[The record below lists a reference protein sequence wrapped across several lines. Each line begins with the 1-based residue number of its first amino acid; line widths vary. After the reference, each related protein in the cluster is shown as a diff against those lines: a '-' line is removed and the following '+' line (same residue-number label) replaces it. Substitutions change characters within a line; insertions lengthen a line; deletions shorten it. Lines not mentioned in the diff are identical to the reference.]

1 MKINAKTPSIKTYT
15 LSNFK
20 IGDVCMGEKNEHY
33 YLVVKSEKE
42 KKQLVDLTENE
53 IIRDAGYM
61 RFIPA
66 TAEVN
71 IKDVGVKLMKNI
83 LFIVI
88 TMAIMSCMLV
98 GCEEK
103 ESNTYKDESDTQQSA
118 ALVDINNN
126 LSYDNSTRIVYWYF
140 EDGAGRTSTG
150 FMSPYISKD
159 GRYCR
164 YEKGKIVPVERR
176 E

>member
-1 MKINAKTPSIKTYT
+1 MWGKTY
-15 LSNFK
+15 
-20 IGDVCMGEKNEHY
+20 EKHIIYRNYNGNNELY
-33 YLVVKSEKE
+33 VSRL
-42 KKQLVDLTENE
+42 
-53 IIRDAGYM
+53 RG
-61 RFIPA
+61 
-66 TAEVN
+66 
-71 IKDVGVKLMKNI
+71 
-83 LFIVI
+83 
-88 TMAIMSCMLV
+88 
-98 GCEEK
+98 
-103 ESNTYKDESDTQQSA
+103 ESNTYKDESNTQQSA

-164 YEKGKIVPVERR
+164 YEKGKIVPIERR

>member
-1 MKINAKTPSIKTYT
+1 
-15 LSNFK
+15 
-20 IGDVCMGEKNEHY
+20 
-33 YLVVKSEKE
+33 
-42 KKQLVDLTENE
+42 
-53 IIRDAGYM
+53 
-61 RFIPA
+61 
-66 TAEVN
+66 
-71 IKDVGVKLMKNI
+71 MKNI

-118 ALVDINNN
+118 ALVDINNI

-140 EDGAGRTSTG
+140 KDEAGRTSTG

-164 YEKGKIVPVERR
+164 YEKGKIVPIERR

>member
-1 MKINAKTPSIKTYT
+1 
-15 LSNFK
+15 
-20 IGDVCMGEKNEHY
+20 
-33 YLVVKSEKE
+33 
-42 KKQLVDLTENE
+42 
-53 IIRDAGYM
+53 
-61 RFIPA
+61 
-66 TAEVN
+66 
-71 IKDVGVKLMKNI
+71 MKNI

-103 ESNTYKDESDTQQSA
+103 SNTYKDKGGIQHSA
-118 ALVDINNN
+118 SLVEINNN
-126 LSYDNSTRIVYWYF
+126 LFYDNATKIVYWYF

-164 YEKGKIVPVERR
+164 YEKGKIVPIERR

>member
-1 MKINAKTPSIKTYT
+1 
-15 LSNFK
+15 
-20 IGDVCMGEKNEHY
+20 
-33 YLVVKSEKE
+33 
-42 KKQLVDLTENE
+42 
-53 IIRDAGYM
+53 
-61 RFIPA
+61 
-66 TAEVN
+66 
-71 IKDVGVKLMKNI
+71 MKNI

-103 ESNTYKDESDTQQSA
+103 ESNTYKDESDTYKDESDTQQSA

>member
-1 MKINAKTPSIKTYT
+1 
-15 LSNFK
+15 
-20 IGDVCMGEKNEHY
+20 
-33 YLVVKSEKE
+33 
-42 KKQLVDLTENE
+42 
-53 IIRDAGYM
+53 
-61 RFIPA
+61 
-66 TAEVN
+66 
-71 IKDVGVKLMKNI
+71 MKNI

-118 ALVDINNN
+118 ALVYINNN
-126 LSYDNSTRIVYWYF
+126 LFYDNSTRSVYWYF

-164 YEKGKIVPVERR
+164 YEKGKIVPIERR

>member
-1 MKINAKTPSIKTYT
+1 
-15 LSNFK
+15 
-20 IGDVCMGEKNEHY
+20 
-33 YLVVKSEKE
+33 
-42 KKQLVDLTENE
+42 
-53 IIRDAGYM
+53 
-61 RFIPA
+61 
-66 TAEVN
+66 
-71 IKDVGVKLMKNI
+71 MKNI

-103 ESNTYKDESDTQQSA
+103 ESNTYKDESGTQSA

-140 EDGAGRTSTG
+140 KDGAGRTSTG

-164 YEKGKIVPVERR
+164 YEKGKIVPIERR